1 MVARRRKRVRKSPTR
16 ILDKRYGPWRKAV
29 LARDKHRCRF
39 PGCKA
44 RTRLEIHH
52 IYRWADA
59 VELRYSVDNSISLCR
74 VHHRLVT
81 GKESLYASIFTEIV
95 RGYR

>member
-1 MVARRRKRVRKSPTR
+1 MVARRRKRAKSPTAR

-59 VELRYSVDNSISLCR
+59 VELRYSVDNAICLCKT
-74 VHHRLVT
+74 HHKLVT
-81 GKESLYASIFTEIV
+81 RSEHLYAAIFIEIV
-95 RGYR
+95 RNYK